1 MTQEEMTEDLKNAV
15 SVWTINDRITNSPFI
30 DDGNRVWIFT
40 EKEYAE
46 RCLDYFM
53 QQYRT
58 SFEIKE
64 IDKEQRIR
72 FFGITTHMAGAEEY
86 SVNPGTEGNMIVKGN
101 DIVPPVDMSDTPM
114 INRPV
119 MNPCFFRAVAKL
131 QQERMY
137 RANYEGKKEKLR
149 AFEDEMI
156 RSFAEAMFLV
166 PVKGMETLKKN
177 FESTDGSG
185 EGVLTAGTQ
194 ISIPALSGGDDGSS
208 KATPVF
214 TDWIEFNKAYS
225 QEEWGGWIWTP
236 RDLLSAPDDPV
247 VLNVGSLAFGM
258 SKKMIG
264 QMLDIYEKE
273 FADKK

>member
-1 MTQEEMTEDLKNAV
+1 MTQEVMIEDLKNAV
-15 SVWTINDRITNSPFI
+15 SVWTIIDRITNSPFI

-86 SVNPGTEGNMIVKGN
+86 SVDPGTEGNMIVKGS

-119 MNPCFFRAVAKL
+119 MNPRLFRAVAKL

-236 RDLLSAPDDPV
+236 
-247 VLNVGSLAFGM
+247 
-258 SKKMIG
+258 
-264 QMLDIYEKE
+264 
-273 FADKK
+273 

>member
-1 MTQEEMTEDLKNAV
+1 MTQEAMIEDLKNAV
-15 SVWTINDRITNSPFI
+15 SVWTIIDRITNSPFI

-58 SFEIKE
+58 SFETKE

-86 SVNPGTEGNMIVKGN
+86 SVDPGNEGNMIVKGS

-119 MNPCFFRAVAKL
+119 MNPRLFRAVAKL
-131 QQERMY
+131 QQERLY
-137 RANYEGKKEKLR
+137 RANYEGKKDKLR
-149 AFEDEMI
+149 AFEDDMI
-156 RSFAEAMFLV
+156 KNFAEAMFLV
-166 PVKGMETLKKN
+166 PVKGMEALKKN
-177 FESTDGSG
+177 FESTNGSG

-214 TDWIEFNKAYS
+214 TDWIE
-225 QEEWGGWIWTP
+225 
-236 RDLLSAPDDPV
+236 
-247 VLNVGSLAFGM
+247 
-258 SKKMIG
+258 
-264 QMLDIYEKE
+264 
-273 FADKK
+273 

>member
-1 MTQEEMTEDLKNAV
+1 MTQETMIENLKNAD
-15 SVWTINDRITNSPFI
+15 SVWTVIDRITSSPFI

-40 EKEYAE
+40 KKEYAD

-58 SFEIKE
+58 SFEIRE
-64 IDKEQRIR
+64 IDKDRRIR

-86 SVNPGTEGNMIVKGN
+86 SVDPGTEANMIIKGS

-119 MNPCFFRAVAKL
+119 MNPRLFRAVAKL
-131 QQERMY
+131 QQERLY
-137 RANYEGKKEKLR
+137 RANYEGKKDKLR
-149 AFEDEMI
+149 AFEDDMI
-156 RSFAEAMFLV
+156 KNFAEAMFLV
-166 PVKGMETLKKN
+166 PVKGMEALKKN
-177 FESTDGSG
+177 FESTNGSG

-194 ISIPALSGGDDGSS
+194 ISIPSLSGGDDNA

-236 RDLLSAPDDPV
+236 KDLLSAPDDPV
-247 VLNVGSLAFGM
+247 VLNVGSLAFAM

>member
-1 MTQEEMTEDLKNAV
+1 MTRETMIENLKTAD
-15 SVWTINDRITNSPFI
+15 SVWTVIDGITSSPFI

-40 EKEYAE
+40 KKEYAD
-46 RCLDYFM
+46 RCIDYFM

-58 SFEIKE
+58 SFDIRE

-86 SVNPGTEGNMIVKGN
+86 SVDPGTEANMIIKGS

-119 MNPCFFRAVAKL
+119 MNPRLFRAVAKL
-131 QQERMY
+131 QQERLY
-137 RANYEGKKEKLR
+137 RANYEGKKDKLR
-149 AFEDEMI
+149 AFEDDMI
-156 RSFAEAMFLV
+156 KNFAEAMFLV
-166 PVKGMETLKKN
+166 PVKGMEALKKN
-177 FESTDGSG
+177 FESTNGSG

-194 ISIPALSGGDDGSS
+194 ISIPTLSGGDDNA

-236 RDLLSAPDDPV
+236 KDLLAAPDDPV
-247 VLNVGSLAFGM
+247 VLNVGSLAFAM

>member
-1 MTQEEMTEDLKNAV
+1 MTQEAMTEDLKNAV
-15 SVWTINDRITNSPFI
+15 SVWTIIDRITNSPFI

-58 SFEIKE
+58 SFETKE

-86 SVNPGTEGNMIVKGN
+86 SVDPGTEGNMIVKGS

-119 MNPCFFRAVAKL
+119 MNPRLFRAVAKL

>member
-1 MTQEEMTEDLKNAV
+1 MTQESMIENLKNAD
-15 SVWTINDRITNSPFI
+15 SVWTVIDRITASPFI

-40 EKEYAE
+40 KKEYAD

-53 QQYRT
+53 QQLRT
-58 SFEIKE
+58 SFEIRE

-86 SVNPGTEGNMIVKGN
+86 SVDPGTEANMIIKGS
-101 DIVPPVDMSDTPM
+101 DIVPPMDMSDTPM

-119 MNPCFFRAVAKL
+119 MNPRLFRAVAKL
-131 QQERMY
+131 QQERLY
-137 RANYEGKKEKLR
+137 RANYEGKKDKLR
-149 AFEDEMI
+149 AFEDDMI
-156 RSFAEAMFLV
+156 KNFAEAMFLI
-166 PVKGMETLKKN
+166 PVKGMEALKKN
-177 FESTDGSG
+177 FESTNDSG

-194 ISIPALSGGDDGSS
+194 ISIPTLGGGDDNA

-236 RDLLSAPDDPV
+236 KDLLSAPDDPV
-247 VLNVGSLAFGM
+247 VLNVGSLAFAM